1 MIFDSDIA
9 IALGLLLIIG
19 ISFAIYNEDYNPN
32 GDK

>member
-9 IALGLLLIIG
+9 IVLGLLLIIG
-19 ISFAIYNEDYNPN
+19 ISLAIYNEDYNQN